1 MTEFALQA
9 LHRSIAELKSAIDA
23 LCRVHG
29 NTSIVAR
36 LRNDL
41 DRLVLDTADAATV
54 RSPAAS
60 SQMMANAS
68 AAAPSVFQ
76 VSDEPYDQSMWG
88 DDYDQEGVG
97 GYHGQSR

>member
-41 DRLVLDTADAATV
+41 DRLVLDTADAATL
-54 RSPAAS
+54 RSPSAS
-60 SQMMANAS
+60 SQVMATA

-88 DDYDQEGVG
+88 NDYDQEGLG
-97 GYHGQSR
+97 GYHGKSR

>member
-29 NTSIVAR
+29 NSSIVAR

-41 DRLVLDTADAATV
+41 DRLVLDTADAAAL
-54 RSPAAS
+54 RSPSGS
-60 SQMMANAS
+60 SQVMANA
-68 AAAPSVFQ
+68 AATAPSVFQ